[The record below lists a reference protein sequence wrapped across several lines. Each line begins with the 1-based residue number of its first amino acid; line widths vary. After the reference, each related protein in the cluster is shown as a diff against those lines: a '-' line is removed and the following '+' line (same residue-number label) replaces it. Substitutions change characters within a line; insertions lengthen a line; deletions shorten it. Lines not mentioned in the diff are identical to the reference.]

1 MLRLPR
7 ESRFLEFVR
16 LPSFERT
23 AEDVL
28 SEEDIRE
35 LELILLAEPR
45 KGKVVRDTGGVR
57 KVRAAPE
64 GRGKSG
70 GARVIYLYVE
80 AREKIY
86 LLLCYPKNEQDDLT
100 PEQSRRIRALV
111 AQLEAEE

>member
-1 MLRLPR
+1 MLVLTRAGL
-7 ESRFLEFVR
+7 LEFVR

-23 AEDVL
+23 AGGVL
-28 SEEDIRE
+28 SEADIRE
-35 LELILLAEPR
+35 LELELLQEPR

-70 GARVIYLYVE
+70 GARVIYLYVP

-86 LLLCYPKNEQDDLT
+86 FLLCYPKNEQDNLT
-100 PEQSRRIRALV
+100 PEQARRIWALV

>member
-1 MLRLPR
+1 MITMPR
-7 ESRFLEFVR
+7 ETRFLEFVR

-23 AEDVL
+23 AKDVL

-35 LELILLAEPR
+35 LELDLLEEPR
-45 KGKVVRDTGGVR
+45 KGDVVRNTGGVR

-86 LLLCYPKNEQDDLT
+86 LLLCYPKNEQDNLT